1 MADLSIDAVSVAV
14 VTNTTYLPVT
24 SFVADLPARARL
36 MVESGGVPREH
47 LMVLDPADTAGS
59 TERDVSTLALDAL
72 GPPAADQPLF
82 FVRSGPLRDPLVAAM
97 AGLVHNTGWAGE
109 DIGITHL
116 DELGGTV
123 IFDLLGWAVPEETGA
138 TALICDEPLF
148 ADARLGPA
156 RFTAVGL
163 RLRRGPGPLRVLG
176 CGEGAPGRHPATVRF
191 AGTGPCDSWLAL
203 HTAVAAGEIVDG
215 DRVLLHTVGP
225 VREGWLSFLVAD
237 TAGLRTNVPAGTR
250 RWAG

>member
-1 MADLSIDAVSVAV
+1 MADLGIDAVSVAV

-24 SFVADLPARARL
+24 NFGTELPARVRL
-36 MVESGGVPREH
+36 MVESGAVPREH
-47 LMVLDPADTAGS
+47 LTVLDPEDAAGGA
-59 TERDVSTLALDAL
+59 EADVSALALGAL
-72 GPPAADQPLF
+72 GVPAVVQPLF

-97 AGLVHNTGWAGE
+97 AGLVHDTGWAGE

-123 IFDLLGWAVPEETGA
+123 VFDLLDWAVPEETGA
-138 TALICDEPLF
+138 TALICDEPMF

-163 RLRRGPGPLRVLG
+163 RLRRGPGPLRVLA
-176 CGEGAPGRHPATVRF
+176 CGEGPPGRHPANARF
-191 AGTGPCDSWLAL
+191 AGSGPCDSWLAL
-203 HTAVAAGEIVDG
+203 HNALAAGEIVDG
-215 DRVLLHTVGP
+215 DQVLLHTLGP
-225 VREGWLSFLVAD
+225 VREGWLSLLVAD
-237 TAGLRTNVPAGTR
+237 TAGLHTPGPAGTG